1 MTSPGGDLTSANYQ
15 ATLSTWLGDSG
26 ETLATSLVFTPS
38 QSERSTG
45 QAQQTQPITV
55 CPARFVCL
63 PVGRAR
69 HLERSKGRRNGVI
82 ILVVYIICRNKGN
95 NID

>member
-55 CPARFVCL
+55 CPAIIELLIANIRAIFGDAEDFL
-63 PVGRAR
+63 QGFTNYIFGFTMAR
-69 HLERSKGRRNGVI
+69 H
-82 ILVVYIICRNKGN
+82 
-95 NID
+95 